1 MKAVVEPLEGNK
13 VKLTIQVE
21 EQEFEKDIDAAFR
34 KIAREVRIP
43 GFRPGKAPRRI
54 LEARLGKETGRSEAL
69 RDALPDYYSRA
80 VRDNDVDVVAP
91 PEIDITAGEESGPVE
106 FDAVV
111 EVRPQLHLA
120 GYGGLRVVVPSPVV
134 TEEDIDAQVDRL
146 RGNFGELT
154 TVNRPAIDGDFLTID
169 LHGTRHGEPVPGL
182 TTDDFLYEVGSG
194 TVLTELDEQLR
205 GSKVGDILA
214 FDAEIP
220 GEDPVNLRVLVKES
234 KVKKLPEVTDEWAS
248 EASEFDTVD
257 ELRADVEKRIGL
269 VKRVQSTL
277 ALRNAAIDALVELVD
292 MDPPASLIDTE
303 VERRVRDLNQ
313 RLEGQGAT
321 IAEYLQASGQTPEQF
336 VSFLREG
343 AVPAVKADLALR
355 AVAEGE
361 SLEPTD
367 QDIDDEIE
375 RLAASYKVKSKDLRR
390 SLERADQM
398 PAVRSDWKKS
408 KALEWLVEH
417 VEIVDVDGQPI
428 DRALLEP
435 DLSTPDPDSANPD
448 SPETDTSE
456 TDSQDPETGEP

>member
-1 MKAVVEPLEGNK
+1 
-13 VKLTIQVE
+13 
-21 EQEFEKDIDAAFR
+21 
-34 KIAREVRIP
+34 
-43 GFRPGKAPRRI
+43 
-54 LEARLGKETGRSEAL
+54 
-69 RDALPDYYSRA
+69 
-80 VRDNDVDVVAP
+80 
-91 PEIDITAGEESGPVE
+91 
-106 FDAVV
+106 
-111 EVRPQLHLA
+111 
-120 GYGGLRVVVPSPVV
+120 
-134 TEEDIDAQVDRL
+134 
-146 RGNFGELT
+146 
-154 TVNRPAIDGDFLTID
+154 
-169 LHGTRHGEPVPGL
+169 
-182 TTDDFLYEVGSG
+182 VGSG

-234 KVKKLPEVTDEWAS
+234 KEKKLPEVTDEWAS

-277 ALRNAAIDALVELVD
+277 ALRNSAIDALVELVD
-292 MDPPASLIDTE
+292 MDPPASLIDAE

-336 VSFLREG
+336 VNSLREG
-343 AVPAVKADLALR
+343 AVPAVKADLGLR

-417 VEIVDVDGQPI
+417 VEIVDADGQPI

-435 DLSTPDPDSANPD
+435 DLSTPDPDSPDPD

-456 TDSQDPETGEP
+456 TDSQDPQTGEP